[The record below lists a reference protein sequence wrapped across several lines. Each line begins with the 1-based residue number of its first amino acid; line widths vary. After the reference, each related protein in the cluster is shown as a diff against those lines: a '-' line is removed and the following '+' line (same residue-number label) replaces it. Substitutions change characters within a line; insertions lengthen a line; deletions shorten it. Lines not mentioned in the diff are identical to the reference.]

1 MDKGLMTAGA
11 VLLGIGAFLGILLMG
26 LEMGRKSFPRELGFL
41 HPTLAMAGLLMLVAR
56 FFITGGAH
64 WLDIG
69 LILLVLAAVAGLLLL
84 VRGFGGGKMLRS
96 VTLIHGGLGLAGLG
110 FVLYEIA
117 HRAS

>member
-1 MDKGLMTAGA
+1 MDKGLMTVGA
-11 VLLGIGAFLGILLMG
+11 ILVGVGALLGLLLAG
-26 LEMGRKSFPRELGFL
+26 FEMARKEFPRALGFL

-56 FFITGGAH
+56 FFIRGGGH

-69 LILLVLAAVAGLLLL
+69 LLLLVGAAVAGLLLL
-84 VRGFGGGKMLRS
+84 VRGFGGRGMIRS
-96 VTLIHGGLGLAGLG
+96 VTLLHGVMGLLGLG

>member
-1 MDKGLMTAGA
+1 MDKGLMTVGA
-11 VLLGIGAFLGILLMG
+11 VLVGLGAFLGLLLMG
-26 LEMGRKSFPRELGFL
+26 LEMGRKSFPRALGFM

-69 LILLVLAAVAGLLLL
+69 LILLVLAAGAGLLLL
-84 VRGFGGGKMLRS
+84 VRGFGGGKMVRS
-96 VTLIHGGLGLAGLG
+96 VTVLHGALGLLGLG